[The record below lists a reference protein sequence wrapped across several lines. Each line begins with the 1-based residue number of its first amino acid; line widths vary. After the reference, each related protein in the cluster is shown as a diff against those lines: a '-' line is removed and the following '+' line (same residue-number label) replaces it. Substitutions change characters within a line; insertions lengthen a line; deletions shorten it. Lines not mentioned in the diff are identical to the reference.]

1 MWLFCLLKNICH
13 ESQHQKTTFQVQS
26 VQIGQSNAST
36 FRDILKY
43 VLSTKFN
50 DIFFK
55 KFLIQPHQGV
65 IYHNEQFN
73 CIKF

>member
-1 MWLFCLLKNICH
+1 MKANTKKLHFKCN
-13 ESQHQKTTFQVQS
+13 QVK
-26 VQIGQSNAST
+26 SNASK
-36 FRDILKY
+36 FIDILKY

>member
-1 MWLFCLLKNICH
+1 MWLSCLLKNICH

-55 KFLIQPHQGV
+55 KFLIQAHQGV
-65 IYHNEQFN
+65 IYPNEQFN

>member
-1 MWLFCLLKNICH
+1 MIILLIKKYLPRKPTPKN
-13 ESQHQKTTFQVQS
+13 KFQVQS
-26 VQIGQSNAST
+26 VQIGQSNASK